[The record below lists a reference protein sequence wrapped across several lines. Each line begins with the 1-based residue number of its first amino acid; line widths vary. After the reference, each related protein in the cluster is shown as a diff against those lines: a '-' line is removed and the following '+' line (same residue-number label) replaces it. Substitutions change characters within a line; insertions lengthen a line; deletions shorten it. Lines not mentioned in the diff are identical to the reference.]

1 MKVMS
6 AAVIVA
12 SEIFVCTSILS
23 DTNRDHVTTTGRG
36 DCHHLFSL
44 LLALSAALNVKSYV
58 EMRQGIDLQ
67 CIH

>member
-12 SEIFVCTSILS
+12 SEISLCTSILS
-23 DTNRDHVTTTGRG
+23 DTDRDHVTTTGKR
-36 DCHHLFSL
+36 DCHDSLSL
-44 LLALSAALNVKSYV
+44 LLALSAALNVNSYV
-58 EMRQGIDLQ
+58 KMRQCIDLQ